1 MKLLRFKHTAQSV
14 FLCIC
19 LLAVFLL
26 GISIGRSLANNQKTT
41 EDAPVA
47 LCQGNKLC
55 NAAPLSIF
63 SKEKLTEAGATGNAG
78 GKGFCLPVSVLMYHH
93 VQPQEIAQQ
102 RGQTSLNVDNGIF
115 DTQMAYLASHGYTTI
130 SATQL
135 VQALLTHTQLPGKDV
150 VVTFDDGYLDNY
162 TYAFPVLQKYH
173 LTGNLM
179 AATGLLGTTAATN
192 EYYSWDQL
200 RQMVGSGVMYAYNHT
215 WSHYPLA
222 QGPADKDRFEVKT
235 GQQQLQ
241 DHLGKVDPIFV
252 YPYGSGQTVGW
263 VKKLLREDGYV
274 AAFST
279 LYGRVSCDGDIM
291 ALPRI
296 HVGNASLASYGL

>member
-1 MKLLRFKHTAQSV
+1 MKSLRFTHAAQGV

-19 LLAVFLL
+19 MLVVFLL
-26 GISIGRSLANNQKTT
+26 GIFIGKSLADNKKIIHAA
-41 EDAPVA
+41 APTF
-47 LCQGNKLC
+47 CQGNNLC
-55 NAAPLSIF
+55 NAASLSIF
-63 SKEKLTEAGATGNAG
+63 SKDKLTEATTPGSVG
-78 GKGFCLPVSVLMYHH
+78 GQGFCLPISVLLYHH

-102 RGQTSLNVDNGIF
+102 RGQTSLTVDSGVF
-115 DTQMAYLASHGYTTI
+115 DTQMAYLASQGYTTI
-130 SATQL
+130 SATTL
-135 VQALLTHTQLPGKDV
+135 VNALLSHTQLPGKNIV
-150 VVTFDDGYLDNY
+150 ISFDDGYLDNF
-162 TYAFPVLQKYH
+162 TYAFPILQKYH

-200 RQMVGSGVMYAYNHT
+200 KQMVGSGIMYAYNHT

-222 QGPADKDRFEVKT
+222 QGPVDKDQFEVKT

-252 YPYGSGQTVGW
+252 YPYGSGQTNGW
-263 VKKLLREDGYV
+263 VKKLLRDDGYT